1 MMKEVFDL
9 IVAGHT
15 LVAVCHRLNERGA
28 RNSRGAVWRTSALSS
43 AIKTPAY
50 AGLTPERHV
59 NARGKHAP
67 GYPKVFRDED
77 TGEEVSCLTAGA
89 KPIVSR
95 AQQLA
100 AFEVLRARLERY
112 GRGTVPRRPA
122 YALLLRGLGRC
133 ASCDRALVTHNG
145 YRCRRFDTAGNVVC
159 AVPANA
165 GVETVDR
172 RVAAA
177 WQQLVGTAGPETE
190 VLRRAVALR
199 WTAARRSPTA
209 WCRLQSEADD
219 LRARLDD
226 ADIAHYVRGDLDRRR
241 YAMVT
246 KRLNGLITDTEAA
259 LAEADTHVDATPLDD
274 PAYVAEQWRL
284 STFDARRDLL
294 RLAWIKIVI
303 AKSSQRGG
311 HFDPDRISYVSA
323 P

>member
-1 MMKEVFDL
+1 M
-9 IVAGHT
+9 
-15 LVAVCHRLNERGA
+15 
-28 RNSRGAVWRTSALSS
+28 
-43 AIKTPAY
+43 
-50 AGLTPERHV
+50 
-59 NARGKHAP
+59 
-67 GYPKVFRDED
+67 
-77 TGEEVSCLTAGA
+77 
-89 KPIVSR
+89 
-95 AQQLA
+95 QQ
-100 AFEVLRARLERY
+100 R
-112 GRGTVPRRPA
+112 
-122 YALLLRGLGRC
+122 
-133 ASCDRALVTHNG
+133 
-145 YRCRRFDTAGNVVC
+145 
-159 AVPANA
+159 
-165 GVETVDR
+165 
-172 RVAAA
+172 
-177 WQQLVGTAGPETE
+177 VGTAGPETE

-274 PAYVAEQWRL
+274 PAHVAEQWRL

-294 RLAWIKIVI
+294 RLAWTKIVI

>member
-1 MMKEVFDL
+1 
-9 IVAGHT
+9 
-15 LVAVCHRLNERGA
+15 
-28 RNSRGAVWRTSALSS
+28 
-43 AIKTPAY
+43 
-50 AGLTPERHV
+50 
-59 NARGKHAP
+59 
-67 GYPKVFRDED
+67 
-77 TGEEVSCLTAGA
+77 
-89 KPIVSR
+89 
-95 AQQLA
+95 
-100 AFEVLRARLERY
+100 
-112 GRGTVPRRPA
+112 
-122 YALLLRGLGRC
+122 
-133 ASCDRALVTHNG
+133 
-145 YRCRRFDTAGNVVC
+145 VC
-159 AVPANA
+159 ALPANA

-177 WQQLVGTAGPETE
+177 WQQRVGTAGPETE

-294 RLAWIKIVI
+294 RLAWTKIVI
-303 AKSSQRGG
+303 AKSSQPGG
-311 HFDPDRISYVSA
+311 HFDPHRIGYVSA